1 MPTRDVVLSEPQEDL
16 GNEIADEVEQL
27 LVERTDARAAKDWP
41 KADSIRDKLN
51 QMGVVV
57 KDTADG
63 PTWDLV

>member
-1 MPTRDVVLSEPQEDL
+1 MKLNGYWLREL
-16 GNEIADEVEQL
+16 N
-27 LVERTDARAAKDWP
+27 ARAAKDWD